1 MKFISALKITKTKI
15 LLILLI
21 LASGFGGYNYFF
33 ASKTN
38 IKTDTARVKRGNL
51 EEKLTISGTV
61 DAEEKVTLRFQTSG
75 RLNWI
80 GVKEGDYVKKY
91 QRVASLDQKE
101 VKKKLQKE
109 INDYLNSR
117 WDFEQKNRD
126 DYKDKVI
133 TDTIKRIKE
142 KAQFDLN
149 NAVLDVEIQNLS
161 VELSYLSSPIEG
173 IVTKISSPYAGI
185 NIIPS
190 QAEFEIINPNT
201 VFFSAV
207 ADQTEVVRVKE
218 GMKGELTLDAF
229 SESTL
234 SGRIKNISFTPKS
247 GETGTVYNVKFTF
260 DNNNSDYKYRIGM
273 GGDLTFVLK
282 SKNDVLYLPIKYVKT
297 ENGPPGGE
305 ASKKYVKIKKNGND
319 QKTYVGTGME
329 TDDEIEIIKGVVEG
343 DTVTN

>member
-1 MKFISALKITKTKI
+1 MKLIRITKTRI
-15 LLILLI
+15 LVVILII
-21 LASGFGGYNYFF
+21 AFGFGGYNYFF

-61 DAEEKVTLRFQTSG
+61 EAEEKVTLRFQTSG
-75 RLNWI
+75 RLNWV

-91 QRVASLDQKE
+91 QSVASLDQKE

-161 VELSYLSSPIEG
+161 VELSNLWSPIEG
-173 IVTKISSPYAGI
+173 IVTKITSPYSGV
-185 NIIPS
+185 NITPS
-190 QAEFEIINPNT
+190 QAEFEIINPKT
-201 VFFSAV
+201 VYFSAT
-207 ADQTEVVRVKE
+207 ADQTEVTKIKE
-218 GMKGELTLDAF
+218 GMKGELILDAF

-234 SGRIKNISFTPKS
+234 SGSIKNVSFTPKS

-260 DNNNSDYKYRIGM
+260 NNNSDYKYRIGM

-305 ASKKYVKIKKNGND
+305 ASKKYVRVKKNGNE
-319 QKTYVGTGME
+319 QKIYVETGME
-329 TDDEIEIIKGVVEG
+329 TDDETEIVKGVIEG
-343 DTVTN
+343 DFITN

>member
-1 MKFISALKITKTKI
+1 MKLIRITKTRI
-15 LLILLI
+15 LLVILI
-21 LASGFGGYNYFF
+21 IAFGFGGYNYFF

-61 DAEEKVTLRFQTSG
+61 EAEEKVTLRFQTSG
-75 RLNWI
+75 RLNWV

-91 QRVASLDQKE
+91 QSVASLDQKE

-161 VELSYLSSPIEG
+161 VELSNLWSPIEG
-173 IVTKISSPYAGI
+173 IVTKITSPYSGV
-185 NIIPS
+185 NITPS
-190 QAEFEIINPNT
+190 QAEFEIINPKT
-201 VFFSAV
+201 VYFSAT
-207 ADQTEVVRVKE
+207 ADQTEVTKIKE
-218 GMKGELTLDAF
+218 GMKGELILDAF

-234 SGRIKNISFTPKS
+234 SGSIKNVSFTPKS

-260 DNNNSDYKYRIGM
+260 YNNSDYKYRIGM

-305 ASKKYVKIKKNGND
+305 ASKKYVRVKKNGNE
-319 QKTYVGTGME
+319 QKIYVETGME
-329 TDDEIEIIKGVVEG
+329 TDDETEIVKGVIEG
-343 DTVTN
+343 DLITN

>member
-1 MKFISALKITKTKI
+1 MKLIRITKTRI
-15 LLILLI
+15 LLVILI
-21 LASGFGGYNYFF
+21 IAFGFGGYNYFI
-33 ASKTN
+33 ARKTN
-38 IKTDTARVKRGNL
+38 SKTDTVRVKRGYL

-61 DAEEKVTLRFQTSG
+61 DAEEKVTLRFQSSG

-126 DYKDKVI
+126 DYRDKVI

-185 NIIPS
+185 NIIPT

-234 SGRIKNISFTPKS
+234 SGSIKNISFTPKS

-297 ENGPPGGE
+297 ENG
-305 ASKKYVKIKKNGND
+305 KKYVKIKSQD
-319 QKTYVGTGME
+319 QSIKAYVETGME
-329 TDDEIEIIKGVVEG
+329 TDDEIEIVKGVVEG

>member
-1 MKFISALKITKTKI
+1 MKFISALRITKTKI
-15 LLILLI
+15 FLTALI
-21 LASGFGGYNYFF
+21 LALGFGGYNYFF

-126 DYKDKVI
+126 DYRDKVI

-161 VELSYLSSPIEG
+161 VELSYLSTPIEG
-173 IVTKISSPYAGI
+173 IVTKISSPYAGV

-207 ADQTEVVRVKE
+207 ADQTEVVQVKE

-234 SGRIKNISFTPKS
+234 SGSIKNVSFTPKS

-260 DNNNSDYKYRIGM
+260 NDNNSDYKYRIGM
-273 GGDLTFVLK
+273 GGDLNFVLK
-282 SKNDVLYLPIKYVKT
+282 SKSDALYLPIKYVKT
-297 ENGPPGGE
+297 ENDPPGGE
-305 ASKKYVKIKKNGND
+305 ASKKYVKIKSQD
-319 QKTYVGTGME
+319 QSIKAYVETGME